1 MWMQCKRTDVVIVI
15 LGSKRACEFNTEI
28 WTLSCLFEQQA
39 CMRVQYRNMDVV
51 MLVLGS
57 KRAFK
62 CCTKE
67 KRKQCWFGAVS
78 MHLKAA
84 QNCNCA

>member
-51 MLVLGS
+51 MLVWAAS
-57 KRAFK
+57 VHASSIQK
-62 CCTKE
+62 CGRCHAG
-67 KRKQCWFGAVS
+67 FGQQA
-78 MHLKAA
+78 
-84 QNCNCA
+84 CI